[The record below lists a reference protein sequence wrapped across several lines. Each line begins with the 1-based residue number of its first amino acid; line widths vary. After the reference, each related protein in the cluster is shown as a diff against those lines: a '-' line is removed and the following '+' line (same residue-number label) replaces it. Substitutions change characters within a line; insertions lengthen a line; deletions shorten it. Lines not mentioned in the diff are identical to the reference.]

1 MKSISTDVK
10 ESKQQ
15 RANQSTMSQTLKQ
28 TATETKRSGKDSLY
42 PDLRLMILDWKR
54 NENITLI
61 TQ

>member
-1 MKSISTDVK
+1 MRSISTDVK

-28 TATETKRSGKDSLY
+28 AATETKRSGKDSLY
-42 PDLRLMILDWKR
+42 PDLHLMILDWKR